1 MGEKRQTLSA
11 GRDTDAP
18 SGQVETPISARPHV
32 FEVLEET
39 GAPGGDTLA
48 SHRRSSAGRRD
59 SSYRCLMF
67 FLNWNIVLRLLLSP
81 SSRHTP
87 LSAATSNLS
96 RLHSAFHATVILK
109 AGGSEDFLMWYF
121 STMWFFSLF
130 LWVAALYSPPCW
142 HLIVIKSRLQR
153 CFFCFLPRRCDSFE
167 LSVVFPAP
175 CFGRKCGNCVILL
188 QVRVLFSCTFVFY
201 GNSFN
206 LSQKISLS
214 FLGLICILK
223 KYSQIVRS
231 QIVECEISISF
242 TL

>member
-1 MGEKRQTLSA
+1 MGEKRQTLCA

-142 HLIVIKSRLQR
+142 HLMVIKSRLQR
-153 CFFCFLPRRCDSFE
+153 CFIFCFYTEAMRQFWALSSFSSSMLWQKVWELCD
-167 LSVVFPAP
+167 
-175 CFGRKCGNCVILL
+175 
-188 QVRVLFSCTFVFY
+188 
-201 GNSFN
+201 
-206 LSQKISLS
+206 
-214 FLGLICILK
+214 
-223 KYSQIVRS
+223 
-231 QIVECEISISF
+231 F
-242 TL
+242 TSG

>member
-48 SHRRSSAGRRD
+48 SHRRSTAGRRD

-121 STMWFFSLF
+121 STIWFFFFSLSLSCSSVF
-130 LWVAALYSPPCW
+130 STMLTFDGNKIQTP
-142 HLIVIKSRLQR
+142 KM
-153 CFFCFLPRRCDSFE
+153 FFF
-167 LSVVFPAP
+167 
-175 CFGRKCGNCVILL
+175 
-188 QVRVLFSCTFVFY
+188 LFSTEAMRQFWALS
-201 GNSFN
+201 SFSSSV
-206 LSQKISLS
+206 LWQKVWEL
-214 FLGLICILK
+214 CD
-223 KYSQIVRS
+223 
-231 QIVECEISISF
+231 F
-242 TL
+242 T